1 MKIKNIFTNLT
12 GDKLS
17 MQIFSDFFVDHAK
30 RDKNEQSLQRIQD
43 GENVGEYH
51 ATLAEEQKAEQ
62 PSNTQNKSQR
72 DGAENPSKIVLLLIL
87 FGSLDGQ
94 DGTS

>member
-30 RDKNEQSLQRIQD
+30 RDKNEQSL
-43 GENVGEYH
+43 
-51 ATLAEEQKAEQ
+51 
-62 PSNTQNKSQR
+62 
-72 DGAENPSKIVLLLIL
+72 
-87 FGSLDGQ
+87 
-94 DGTS
+94 